1 MPVWTFMSKFRC
13 ENVFISLGNILMTG
27 IAIAH
32 GSLLRNHS
40 TDFQSGWTILHF
52 YRVSAFQL
60 LYMPVNTYHSPVF
73 FIIATLVGVKWPL
86 IVVLICIFL
95 MTNNVEDVFMWLLS
109 ICVSFLKNCLFNFLP
124 IFQLDFFFL
133 LLNCESFYFL
143 CLRYK
148 SFTRYRI
155 FKYFV
160 PLRSLPFHL
169 LNSVFWSTEVSNID
183 EFQLI
188 YFLSLPMISQKQFLN
203 LVMKITHLY
212 FKEFCS
218 FSSWFWVMFTYG
230 MMQRSNFIL

>member
-1 MPVWTFMSKFRC
+1 MNNFTFLSKVCQHFNFFTCMSTLSITPV
-13 ENVFISLGNILMTG
+13 VL
-27 IAIAH
+27 
-32 GSLLRNHS
+32 
-40 TDFQSGWTILHF
+40 
-52 YRVSAFQL
+52 
-60 LYMPVNTYHSPVF
+60 
-73 FIIATLVGVKWPL
+73 IIATLVGVKWDFV
-86 IVVLICIFL
+86 VVLICIFM

-160 PLRSLPFHL
+160 PFRSLPFHL

-230 MMQRSNFIL
+230 MMQRSNFILLCVDVPAPSVKLVVTFTNSQLTVDVNISV